1 MNKNGKGWRR
11 LTRTI
16 MTNELE
22 KFNLCLNFSRC
33 LKCGVVPLTPKPE

>member
-16 MTNELE
+16 TNELE
-22 KFNLCLNFSRC
+22 KFNLCLIFSRC
-33 LKCGVVPLTPKPE
+33 LKCGVVPLILKPE